1 MTPHMITGIKLL
13 ALISLFLRG
22 HICAQTGGAPDALQV
37 HSQQE
42 PNLSAWALAPIEQ
55 SIPDAIRQNIIFLRE
70 DLLDE
75 GKTKPKAS
83 LDAYRLAYQLC
94 VSLISALDER
104 EKMLLKAGY
113 RAIQANVVTPATNQ
127 ALEARRNYLMSWPQY
142 EREVQQRSD
151 LLRVNEAADKRK
163 VELALQDM
171 KLDWAK
177 RVGELRANLD
187 ALYIKLRAAVRG

>member
-1 MTPHMITGIKLL
+1 MKPL
-13 ALISLFLRG
+13 ALLSLFLGG
-22 HICAQTGGAPDALQV
+22 HIFAQTGGAPDALQV
-37 HSQQE
+37 LSQQG

-55 SIPDAIRQNIIFLRE
+55 SIPDAIRQNITFLRE
-70 DLLDE
+70 DIVDE
-75 GKTKPKAS
+75 GKTKPQAS
-83 LDAYRLAYQLC
+83 LEAYRAAYQYC
-94 VSLISALDER
+94 STIIAVLDER

-113 RAIQANVVTPATNQ
+113 RAVQANVLTPATNQ

-177 RVGELRANLD
+177 RVGALRANLD
-187 ALYIKLRAAVRG
+187 AIYTKLRAALRG